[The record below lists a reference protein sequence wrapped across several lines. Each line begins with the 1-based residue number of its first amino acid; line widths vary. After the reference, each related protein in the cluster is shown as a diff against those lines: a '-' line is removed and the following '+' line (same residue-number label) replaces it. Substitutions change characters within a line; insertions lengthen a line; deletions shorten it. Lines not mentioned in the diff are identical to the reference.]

1 MIVPLFQKLKTH
13 LSPSPTDSNIIKEM
27 KTKMLAKLNNRY
39 TTDQIKCLKT
49 CTLLD
54 VRYKNCDYVKD
65 DFHQLENEIK
75 EMLSNQEQQS
85 QQEIPATQGQ
95 ELENLSSIERNA
107 RSSNV
112 SIFEFED
119 DVVDASSI
127 EQRDTLQYEM
137 RHYRG
142 LTMSAT

>member
-1 MIVPLFQKLKTH
+1 MSAHQLDTALIR
-13 LSPSPTDSNIIKEM
+13 DM
-27 KTKMLAKLNNRY
+27 KTKMLAKLKTRY
-39 TTDQIKCLKT
+39 TPDQMKSLKT

-75 EMLSNQEQQS
+75 EMLSNQEEQS

-119 DVVDASSI
+119 DVVDANSI
-127 EQRDTLQYEM
+127 KQRDTLQYEM
-137 RHYRG
+137 RHYKS
-142 LTMSAT
+142 LTMTASEKKIQMF

>member
-1 MIVPLFQKLKTH
+1 M
-13 LSPSPTDSNIIKEM
+13 SPSQTDTTIIRDM

-39 TTDQIKCLKT
+39 TTDQMKCLNI

-85 QQEIPATQGQ
+85 QKEIPATQGQ

-119 DVVDASSI
+119 DVVDVSSI
-127 EQRDTLQYEM
+127 EQRDT
-137 RHYRG
+137 
-142 LTMSAT
+142 

>member
-1 MIVPLFQKLKTH
+1 M
-13 LSPSPTDSNIIKEM
+13 SPSQTDTTIIKDM
-27 KTKMLAKLNNRY
+27 KTKLLAKLNNRY
-39 TTDQIKCLKT
+39 TTDQMKSLKT

-65 DFHQLENEIK
+65 DFDQLENEIK

-127 EQRDTLQYEM
+127 VQRDILQIEM
-137 RHYRG
+137 RHYKS
-142 LTMSAT
+142 LTISTTEKKKLQMF